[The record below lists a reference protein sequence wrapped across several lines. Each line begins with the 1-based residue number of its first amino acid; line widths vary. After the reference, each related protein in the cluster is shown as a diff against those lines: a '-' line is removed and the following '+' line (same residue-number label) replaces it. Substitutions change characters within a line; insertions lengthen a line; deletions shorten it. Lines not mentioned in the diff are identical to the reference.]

1 MQVQQDLIS
10 GRRSRTGLRLS
21 HGGGDIVTFSLVSSG
36 SPRMIHF
43 EERDR
48 KSGVNLQEGEKQ
60 TLGDIPLERYNA
72 WALILRPEVKRNSTA
87 GCAEL
92 VQYFFLQ

>member
-1 MQVQQDLIS
+1 MHLMQVQQDLIP

-21 HGGGDIVTFSLVSSG
+21 HGGGDIATFSLVSSG

-48 KSGVNLQEGEKQ
+48 ESGVNLQEGEKQ

-72 WALILRPEVKRNSTA
+72 WGTNIEA
-87 GCAEL
+87 
-92 VQYFFLQ
+92 